1 VQPINTLA
9 FLFTLTFLLTGCS
22 GSESSDSLKVGNIS
36 TDIVHYHPSF
46 YGKWDVTPNSS
57 IRFTVSVSISD
68 SKGTDNLS
76 DLYFH
81 DKVNDRYFDMLGGPD
96 NITKEECYYSD
107 FDVFECRYYSS
118 INLDRVNLS
127 NWEVVVENK
136 QGESSRKDF
145 EFLLPSGD
153 LVDDEQFVYSSIYN
167 GSTKNGITALE
178 VMTTANN
185 GLVFS
190 SNPGLQSFHIEFSNT
205 DNRAAHYS
213 FIFYKN
219 TADIRY
225 IAKAI
230 LDSPSIESMP
240 MIQGQKTSIDIP
252 WSEITLLD
260 NATINDINGLH
271 IKLFDEPIEWLN
283 DELWF
288 NYISY
293 SEFITFS
300 P

>member
-1 VQPINTLA
+1 VQPINILA

-22 GSESSDSLKVGNIS
+22 GSGSSDSLKVGNIS

-46 YGKWDVTPNSS
+46 YGKWDVTPNRS
-57 IRFTVSVSISD
+57 IRFTVSVSIND

-96 NITKEECYYSD
+96 NLTKEECYYSD

-136 QGESSRKDF
+136 QGKSSRKDF
-145 EFLLPSGD
+145 EFLLPNGD
-153 LVDDEQFVYSSIYN
+153 LVNDEQFVYSSIYN
-167 GSTKNGITALE
+167 DSTNSGIAALE
-178 VMTTANN
+178 AMTTANN

-190 SNPGLQSFHIEFSNT
+190 SNPGSQSFHIEFENK
-205 DNRAAHYS
+205 DNRATHYS
-213 FIFYKN
+213 FAFYDA
-219 TADIRY
+219 TSDISN
-225 IAKAI
+225 IAKVGSN
-230 LDSPSIESMP
+230 SPSIESMP
-240 MIQGQKTSIDIP
+240 IIQDQKTSIDIP
-252 WSEITLLD
+252 WSEITLYD

-271 IKLFDEPIEWLN
+271 IKLYDEPIEWLN

-293 SEFITFS
+293 SEFLIL
-300 P
+300 